1 MGRESLAIQ
10 LSIKPNLYLM
20 NLTQLK
26 AVRSRLEKFIDQIDN
41 ELLDYQ
47 EDDFRKL
54 DYEDDRQSFRKY
66 LGELNEKREN
76 LINEWNDICHEI
88 KHYQ

>member
-1 MGRESLAIQ
+1 
-10 LSIKPNLYLM
+10 M
-20 NLTQLK
+20 NLAQLK
-26 AVRSRLEKFIDQIDN
+26 AVRSRLEKFIDQVDC

-54 DYEDDRQSFRKY
+54 NYEDDRQSFRKY
-66 LGELNEKREN
+66 LNDLNEKREN
-76 LINEWNDICHEI
+76 FINEWNDICHEI

>member
-1 MGRESLAIQ
+1 
-10 LSIKPNLYLM
+10 M

-26 AVRSRLEKFIDQIDN
+26 AVRSRLEKFIDQIDD
-41 ELLDYQ
+41 ELIDYQ

-66 LGELNEKREN
+66 LNDLNEKRDN
-76 LINEWNDICHEI
+76 LINEWNDICHAI
-88 KHYQ
+88 KHYG